1 MTENIDI
8 FLVNPISFETQTYA
22 SDDDKLIASTIIDE
36 SFSPG
41 VDYVEYTV
49 FNLNQ
54 EPVAY
59 LPILN
64 DYKIIDNKL
73 NIEPGNNIKS
83 LGFTDG
89 QYYSLYNFLTNKLG
103 SSPDNTYYISEIS
116 SDRTELRLDSLNIN
130 NETIITSTSDL
141 INELNTSEYY
151 LDFYLNF
158 GLNKLIIANNV
169 LLDTSDSNNP
179 TVLIKL
185 YEPLPAEFDVKSELW
200 IVDKIAES
208 VAYQIN
214 LQTIFQYVDN
224 NVKLKGPNFNLGLN
238 DKTNNSTDY
247 VNFASSTTSSYQLG
261 TGSFYSQIN
270 NLLSQKGI
278 NINIDYSSYSNFVH
292 FSSAETRLENF
303 YYKMSLLETYQKSAR
318 SGSNTTNTFTSGST
332 AYYNG
337 LINDLISNF
346 DGYEYYLYYNSSS
359 TTWPKTNSTP
369 PYINASV
376 ANVSTWFNNQ
386 LTTAIT
392 YDQQNKDALVY
403 TIPQYLYDDP
413 TNSQFELF
421 VEMIG
426 QHFDTIYN
434 YTKDI
439 TNKYNADNRLDYGVS
454 KDLIADIL
462 RDFGLKIYQNN
473 FSTQNLYSAFLG
485 ITPSG
490 SLFNIPGITTTLPAT
505 SGLEYITTF
514 VTASSTSSLVPLDDA
529 NKEIYKRL
537 YHNLPYLLKKKGTT
551 AGLRTLI
558 NTYGIP
564 DTILRI
570 NEFGGKDKNNT
581 QDWDNW
587 QDQFN
592 YAFNATGSG
601 YVSASWDDFNN
612 PTGDPP
618 STVLFRFKTNESIP
632 TYYSQ
637 SLLLFSGSGGILS
650 NYRLVL
656 EYSGSGLTSASYSG
670 SIPSSSYQNA
680 TLKWISGSTSASVIQ
695 PFYNGDWWSVM
706 LKADGSKQWIY
717 SKQKGSY
724 QGDNYIKYQGSASFN
739 NVGNLLNNTVASSSY
754 LGGLGPLEL
763 SNKLYYPLNGQFQ
776 EFRYYSTPL
785 SENVFND
792 FVLNPYSIE
801 GNNITGSQSSHES
814 LLFRAPLG
822 TDLKTYPYTLI
833 SSSQLLI
840 KNPQGVLD
848 LYTSSPYAWDSN
860 TYILSI
866 PRTPIITISP
876 FITWSREIEEIIQFD
891 NGSGTTKSSFNN
903 YYAVDATYTIQFGA
917 YIEPTGDPCILEVFI
932 AERDDYNSIRG
943 EINTVTITGVDS
955 NNPQIITI
963 VGSIPSSSLIT
974 TYTPLSLYFK
984 ISNADA
990 QAGTLFLSVNE
1001 AGVGVNSPGLSFDFN
1016 QYKPLIL
1023 QSIHPAVTGSNIT
1036 SSFSSSAGKNSN
1048 YELRGVF
1055 TYATNSEYIYQD
1067 QPNAGIK
1074 IPISDKV
1081 KIGSQILPTG
1091 DTLSPYISIQQDLP
1105 ISSSYTKDVNYVE
1118 VGFSPQDE
1126 INDDI
1131 QEQFG
1136 FFNYGE
1142 YIGDPR
1148 FQSSSATSYPELNK
1162 FRDYYFQKYYKNN
1175 NIFDYVRLIKYFD
1188 NSLFKMI
1195 QDFVPARTDL
1205 ATGVIIKQH
1214 ILERNRYRSP
1224 QVDWEDNQYTGSV
1237 TSLSSGYTTGS
1248 KIYTFTG
1255 STGGTVPYLLS
1266 TTSSGYYPPFINIS
1280 QSWSEVV
1287 QTPSGSLVKIHNN
1300 LEEFYN
1306 GEFEGTTI
1314 VATTQSLI
1322 DGDCR
1327 QFLDVDTTEVQ
1338 YKPILYKFNG
1348 SAPVNQSTFLGS
1360 TVTPSAGEI
1369 LLYYISEQVE
1379 QGSPDGQQSQRPNQ
1393 SQNTQ

>member
-22 SDDDKLIASTIIDE
+22 LDDDKLIASTIIDE
-36 SFSPG
+36 SFSSG

-376 ANVSTWFNNQ
+376 ATVSTWFNNQ

-403 TIPQYLYDDP
+403 SIPQYLYDDP

-421 VEMIG
+421 IEMIG

-490 SLFNIPGITTTLPAT
+490 SLFNIPGTTTTLPAA
-505 SGLEYITTF
+505 SGLEYIKTF

-587 QDQFN
+587 QNTFN
-592 YAFNATGSG
+592 YAVQARELLVTSSARLADDG
-601 YVSASWDDFNN
+601 YIPN
-612 PTGDPP
+612 TIM
-618 STVLFRFKTNESIP
+618 LRFKTP
-632 TYYSQ
+632 D
-637 SLLLFSGSGGILS
+637 LAGLDWGSTLRYGILFGGQAAVTS
-650 NYRLVL
+650 DASALVL
-656 EYSGSGLTSASYSG
+656 EYTGSGFSSASYSG
-670 SIPSSSYQNA
+670 STLDPYYQYA
-680 TLKWISGSTSASVIQ
+680 TLKWIPNIASPLRSASLYL
-695 PFYNGDWWSVM
+695 PFFNQDWWSVM
-706 LKADGSKQWIY
+706 LNFSSGSADRFEYFLTS
-717 SKQKGSY
+717 SLFAKQKGEY
-724 QGDNYIKYQGSASFN
+724 QGDNYILYQ
-739 NVGNLLNNTVASSSY
+739 ASSSVTQSSTVGTSWSTIY
-754 LGGLGPLEL
+754 LNPPTFAIDGTDYPSFSDAQYQEL
-763 SNKLYYPLNGQFQ
+763 
-776 EFRYYSTPL
+776 RYYNTKI
-785 SENVFND
+785 SESVFND
-792 FVLNPYSIE
+792 TVMNPLSIE
-801 GNNITGSQSSHES
+801 GNQLSGSQSSYTS
-814 LLFRAPLG
+814 LRFRAPLG
-822 TDLKTYPYTLI
+822 TDLKTYVGADSTL
-833 SSSQLLI
+833 
-840 KNPQGVLD
+840 
-848 LYTSSPYAWDSN
+848 T
-860 TYILSI
+860 
-866 PRTPIITISP
+866 
-876 FITWSREIEEIIQFD
+876 
-891 NGSGTTKSSFNN
+891 
-903 YYAVDATYTIQFGA
+903 
-917 YIEPTGDPCILEVFI
+917 
-932 AERDDYNSIRG
+932 
-943 EINTVTITGVDS
+943 
-955 NNPQIITI
+955 
-963 VGSIPSSSLIT
+963 
-974 TYTPLSLYFK
+974 
-984 ISNADA
+984 
-990 QAGTLFLSVNE
+990 
-1001 AGVGVNSPGLSFDFN
+1001 
-1016 QYKPLIL
+1016 
-1023 QSIHPAVTGSNIT
+1023 SIHPSVTGSYVGVPT
-1036 SSFSSSAGKNSN
+1036 SSFTNGSS
-1048 YELRGVF
+1048 
-1055 TYATNSEYIYQD
+1055 TYALYDPIFITSSEYIYQD

-1148 FQSSSATSYPELNK
+1148 FQSSSATSYPDLNK
-1162 FRDYYFQKYYKNN
+1162 LRDYYFQKYYKNN

-1237 TSLSSGYTTGS
+1237 TSLSSGYATGS

-1287 QTPSGSLVKIHNN
+1287 QTPSGSLIKVHDN

-1322 DGDCR
+1322 DEDCQ
-1327 QFLDVDTTEVQ
+1327 QFLDVNTTEVQ
-1338 YKPILYKFNG
+1338 YKPILYLYSG
-1348 SAPVNQSTFLGS
+1348 SAPISQSVFLS
-1360 TVTPSAGEI
+1360 SDVTPSAGEI
-1369 LLYYISEQVE
+1369 LLYFISEQVQ

>member
-22 SDDDKLIASTIIDE
+22 LDDDKLIASTIIDE

-130 NETIITSTSDL
+130 NETIITSTSNL

-376 ANVSTWFNNQ
+376 ATVSTWFNNQ

-403 TIPQYLYDDP
+403 SIPQYLYDDP

-439 TNKYNADNRLDYGVS
+439 TNKYNADNRLNYGVS

-490 SLFNIPGITTTLPAT
+490 SLFNIPGTTTTLPAA
-505 SGLEYITTF
+505 SGLEYIKTF
-514 VTASSTSSLVPLDDA
+514 VTASSTSSLIPLDDA

-570 NEFGGKDKNNT
+570 NEFGGKDKTNT
-581 QDWDNW
+581 SDWDNW
-587 QDQFN
+587 QNTFN
-592 YAFNATGSG
+592 YAIQPRELAVTSSARLADDG
-601 YVSASWDDFNN
+601 YIPN
-612 PTGDPP
+612 TIM
-618 STVLFRFKTNESIP
+618 LRFKTP
-632 TYYSQ
+632 DLA
-637 SLLLFSGSGGILS
+637 SLDWEGNTLRYGIL
-650 NYRLVL
+650 V
-656 EYSGSGLTSASYSG
+656 
-670 SIPSSSYQNA
+670 
-680 TLKWISGSTSASVIQ
+680 
-695 PFYNGDWWSVM
+695 
-706 LKADGSKQWIY
+706 
-717 SKQKGSY
+717 
-724 QGDNYIKYQGSASFN
+724 
-739 NVGNLLNNTVASSSY
+739 
-754 LGGLGPLEL
+754 
-763 SNKLYYPLNGQFQ
+763 
-776 EFRYYSTPL
+776 
-785 SENVFND
+785 
-792 FVLNPYSIE
+792 
-801 GNNITGSQSSHES
+801 
-814 LLFRAPLG
+814 
-822 TDLKTYPYTLI
+822 
-833 SSSQLLI
+833 
-840 KNPQGVLD
+840 
-848 LYTSSPYAWDSN
+848 
-860 TYILSI
+860 
-866 PRTPIITISP
+866 
-876 FITWSREIEEIIQFD
+876 
-891 NGSGTTKSSFNN
+891 
-903 YYAVDATYTIQFGA
+903 
-917 YIEPTGDPCILEVFI
+917 
-932 AERDDYNSIRG
+932 
-943 EINTVTITGVDS
+943 
-955 NNPQIITI
+955 
-963 VGSIPSSSLIT
+963 
-974 TYTPLSLYFK
+974 
-984 ISNADA
+984 
-990 QAGTLFLSVNE
+990 
-1001 AGVGVNSPGLSFDFN
+1001 
-1016 QYKPLIL
+1016 
-1023 QSIHPAVTGSNIT
+1023 
-1036 SSFSSSAGKNSN
+1036 
-1048 YELRGVF
+1048 
-1055 TYATNSEYIYQD
+1055 
-1067 QPNAGIK
+1067 
-1074 IPISDKV
+1074 
-1081 KIGSQILPTG
+1081 
-1091 DTLSPYISIQQDLP
+1091 
-1105 ISSSYTKDVNYVE
+1105 
-1118 VGFSPQDE
+1118 
-1126 INDDI
+1126 
-1131 QEQFG
+1131 
-1136 FFNYGE
+1136 
-1142 YIGDPR
+1142 
-1148 FQSSSATSYPELNK
+1148 
-1162 FRDYYFQKYYKNN
+1162 
-1175 NIFDYVRLIKYFD
+1175 
-1188 NSLFKMI
+1188 
-1195 QDFVPARTDL
+1195 
-1205 ATGVIIKQH
+1205 
-1214 ILERNRYRSP
+1214 
-1224 QVDWEDNQYTGSV
+1224 
-1237 TSLSSGYTTGS
+1237 
-1248 KIYTFTG
+1248 
-1255 STGGTVPYLLS
+1255 
-1266 TTSSGYYPPFINIS
+1266 
-1280 QSWSEVV
+1280 
-1287 QTPSGSLVKIHNN
+1287 
-1300 LEEFYN
+1300 
-1306 GEFEGTTI
+1306 
-1314 VATTQSLI
+1314 
-1322 DGDCR
+1322 
-1327 QFLDVDTTEVQ
+1327 
-1338 YKPILYKFNG
+1338 
-1348 SAPVNQSTFLGS
+1348 
-1360 TVTPSAGEI
+1360 
-1369 LLYYISEQVE
+1369 
-1379 QGSPDGQQSQRPNQ
+1379 
-1393 SQNTQ
+1393 